1 MYYTT
6 QSKIRTLK
14 NNTDTDFM
22 LYILSKKVDVAGF
35 LLVKD
40 LLQFDCRKRPL
51 ILRILGGR

>member
-6 QSKIRTLK
+6 QSKIRTLR

-40 LLQFDCRKRPL
+40 LL
-51 ILRILGGR
+51 